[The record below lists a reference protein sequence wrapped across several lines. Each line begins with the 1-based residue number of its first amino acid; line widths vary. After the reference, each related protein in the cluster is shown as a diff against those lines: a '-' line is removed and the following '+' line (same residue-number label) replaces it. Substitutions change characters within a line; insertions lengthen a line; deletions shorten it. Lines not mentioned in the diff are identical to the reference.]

1 MLVSVVNPVHYYKPI
16 NDLLG
21 YAKTM
26 VIVTRDTFCVLMVTS
41 ARIHSGFCVPWRVQ
55 TTSSNEF

>member
-1 MLVSVVNPVHYYKPI
+1 MLVSLVNPVHYYKPI

-41 ARIHSGFCVPWRVQ
+41 ARIHSGFCVP
-55 TTSSNEF
+55 